1 MTLPPI
7 EPMVELLGPLTH
19 IPTGP
24 QIAPPPQWFDF
35 GERNPD
41 QVDIAELQVTKSLKD
56 VFADL
61 KFVNQAINRLGYKAD
76 ITDNWNAYVK
86 SEMEFDKLV
95 SFDCDDATLTKRR
108 MLAHGGG
115 MELGA
120 MRPTYC
126 QVPSAQYG
134 ASWQDHMVLLVF
146 AKEGTIVLDNIIPW
160 IYRWD
165 DCPYK
170 WVGFASTKYLWRLCG
185 RKWAKREVVDARPEV
200 VEMDIIHP
208 PLKDPEGE
216 E

>member
-1 MTLPPI
+1 MALPPI
-7 EPMVELLGPLTH
+7 DPIELLGPLTH

-24 QIAPPPQWFDF
+24 RIAPPPQWFDF

-41 QVDIAELQVTKSLKD
+41 QVDVAELQVTKSLKG

-86 SEMEFDKLV
+86 AEMEFDKLA

-108 MLAHGGG
+108 MLAEQAGI
-115 MELGA
+115 ELGA

-134 ASWQDHMVLLVF
+134 ASWQDHMVLLIF

-185 RKWAKREVVDARPEV
+185 RKWAKREVVDARPEI
-200 VEMDIIHP
+200 DCK
-208 PLKDPEGE
+208 PLHLEDE
-216 E
+216 